1 MEEIK
6 RWVLN
11 IATAAVLMVILDLLI
26 PESRIRKFT
35 RLLTGFIIMFIII
48 NPVAELVGNGGKDYI
63 GNLWNEK
70 LLFDSRVEMIAGANQ
85 REQARQTL
93 ELYRE
98 MLLSDIHNRLNTR
111 KEIEKAEVDIV
122 LNENVGSEKYGQIRK
137 IYINLI
143 FSKDGKKEGRLLSD
157 ANDVASD
164 ISKEIQRVF
173 LLNEEDILIN
183 ISEN

>member
-6 RWVLN
+6 GWVFN
-11 IATAAVLMVILDLLI
+11 IAAAAVLMVILDLLI

-48 NPVAELVGNGGKDYI
+48 NPAAEIIGNGKNGI
-63 GNLWNEK
+63 FENLQGDK
-70 LLFDSRVEMIAGANQ
+70 FLFNSQADRTVDANQ
-85 REQARQTL
+85 REQAKQTL

-98 MLLSDIHNRLNTR
+98 ILLSDIHNRLNTY

-122 LNENVGSEKYGQIRK
+122 LNENINSEKYGQIRK
-137 IYINLI
+137 VYINLI
-143 FSKDGKKEGRLLSD
+143 FSKAGKEGKLIPG
-157 ANDVASD
+157 ANNETVSEIA
-164 ISKEIQRVF
+164 KEIQRVF
-173 LLNEEDILIN
+173 LLDEKDILIN

>member
-6 RWVLN
+6 SWVLS

-35 RLLTGFIIMFIII
+35 RLLTGFVIMFIIL
-48 NPVAELVGNGGKDYI
+48 NPAAELIGNGGK
-63 GNLWNEK
+63 GLFVNLDEIF
-70 LLFDSRVEMIAGANQ
+70 LSGSQTDRIADESR

-98 MLLSDIHNRLNTR
+98 ILLSDIHNRLIMH
-111 KEIEKAEVDIV
+111 KEIERAEVDIV
-122 LNENVGSEKYGQIRK
+122 LNENINSEKYGQIRK
-137 IYINLI
+137 IYINLVLP
-143 FSKDGKKEGRLLSD
+143 GTGEKEEKLFRGTNSGI
-157 ANDVASD
+157 ASE
-164 ISKEIQRVF
+164 ISKELQRTF
-173 LLNEEDILIN
+173 LLDEKNILIN